1 MCAVVHSSYKNVM
14 GFPMI
19 ELIVKYHGEIEQLRT
34 VFPDILI
41 RELLAGYAIV
51 KLDSDDLMLLER
63 QPQIDYIERPTRIYF
78 ELDYAKRASCLLNQ
92 NGQCGDTQRTDLTG
106 KDVLV
111 GVIDS
116 GIDIVSPLFRHA
128 DGTTRIKRLFDQ
140 QSDQMFYTEEEIN
153 QILRENPIRTN
164 FDYSGHGTAVAGILS
179 GCSEFYQGV
188 APESELVVVRLARSE
203 ESDFPMTSQLM
214 VGIDD
219 CIRFALMMNMPIC
232 INISIGNTYGSHQGD
247 TLLERYIDD
256 VSMIGK
262 SVICV
267 GCGNEGSAGG
277 HAFLRFLSSERK
289 QIEDIELIVGET
301 ERSLEIQIWIH
312 FEDSFEISFV
322 TPEEEV
328 LDVNQNSTYPVS
340 EKLIVTSIKTL
351 PRPYSSSVRILLELK
366 PGADGTYVESGIYKI
381 RLNPVQIVVGEV
393 NLYLPSEVILNRNTR
408 FLRSD
413 PYGTLTIPS
422 TADRVISVGAYDAK
436 TDRYAAF
443 SGRGFEYIFEGNQAF
458 RFGIFKPVVVAP
470 GVDILTMMKGS
481 FVNVSGTSFAVP
493 FVTGVCALLMEWGI
507 VRENDTE
514 LYGEKMKAYLQRN
527 ARRLIGESNAPN
539 PRTGF
544 GALCFPPIYAETIP
558 SINLL

>member
-19 ELIVKYHGEIEQLRT
+19 ELIVKYHGEIEQLRV
-34 VFPDILI
+34 VFPNILI
-41 RELLAGYAIV
+41 RELLAGYAII
-51 KLDSDDLMLLER
+51 KLDSDDLILLEE
-63 QPQIDYIERPTRIYF
+63 QPQIDYIERPTRIYY
-78 ELDYAKRASCLLNQ
+78 ELDYAKRASCILNQ
-92 NGQCGDTQRTDLTG
+92 NGQCGDVQRTDLTG
-106 KDVLV
+106 KGVLV

-116 GIDIVSPLFRHA
+116 GIDIFSSLFRHT
-128 DGTTRIKRLFDQ
+128 DGTTRIKCFFDQ
-140 QSDQMFYTEEEIN
+140 QSDQMFYTEEDIN
-153 QILRENPIRTN
+153 QLLLDDSVRGN
-164 FDYSGHGTAVAGILS
+164 FDYSGHGTAVAAIIA
-179 GCSEFYQGV
+179 GCSDFYQGV
-188 APESELVVVRLARSE
+188 ASESELVVVRLAGSE

-219 CIRFALMMNMPIC
+219 CIRFALTMNMPIC

-247 TLLERYIDD
+247 TLLERYMDD

-262 SVICV
+262 NAICV

-277 HAFLRFLSSERK
+277 HAFIRFLSNVRN
-289 QIEDIELIVGET
+289 QIEDIELIVGDT
-301 ERSLEIQIWIH
+301 ERSLEIQIWMH
-312 FEDSFEISFV
+312 YEDSFEIAFV
-322 TPEEEV
+322 TPKEEV
-328 LDVNQNSTYPVS
+328 LDVNQNSMYPVS

-351 PRPYSSSVRILLELK
+351 PRPYSSSVRILLVLK
-366 PGADGTYVESGIYKI
+366 PGADTAYVESGIYKI
-381 RLNPVQIVVGEV
+381 RIKPVQIVVGEV
-393 NLYLPSEVILNRNTR
+393 NLYLPSEVILSRNTR

-422 TADRVISVGAYDAK
+422 TAERVISVGAYDAK
-436 TDRYAAF
+436 TDQYAAF
-443 SGRGFEYIFEGNQAF
+443 SGRGFEYIFEDNQAF

-493 FVTGVCALLMEWGI
+493 FATGVCALLMEWGI
-507 VRENDTE
+507 VRGNDTE

-527 ARRLIGESNAPN
+527 ARGLIGESKAPN

-544 GALCFPPIYAETIP
+544 GALCFPPIY
-558 SINLL
+558 